1 MSQNLSSP
9 LNSFQK
15 KMTGEI
21 LEEAGLISSAQL
33 KLALADQN
41 QFLTLKIGEILALRG
56 WLKQETVDFL
66 VQLFFEPKIIR
77 TEKQYPIGQYFK
89 QAGLLTEDQ
98 INTIVKQQKQLG
110 IKFCQLAVM
119 KGFLHQQT
127 VDFFLENLTHKKQKT
142 LILDDDKTVN
152 TLNIQTIISDYTSY
166 EFVKDQEKISNN
178 NLKDQLLSETTFIN
192 DSEIEYSPMWIDI

>member
-1 MSQNLSSP
+1 
-9 LNSFQK
+9 
-15 KMTGEI
+15 MTGEI